1 VTIWPDKAVMEEAQP
16 GAGDSPRAFYD
27 SPRAFYI
34 DALLQLG
41 RTTIPFLVGGAF
53 AFARYVHIDR
63 GTKDLDIFIRPE
75 DVQQTLALFRGL
87 GYRADLP
94 FPHWLAKVHWGDFFL
109 DLMFSSGN
117 GVARVD
123 DHWFDNPVEREV
135 LGLQLR
141 LCPPEEMIWSK
152 AFVQERERFDGADV
166 LHLLRQLGPSLDWQ
180 RLLTRFG
187 AHWRVLFSHIVLFGF
202 VYPDQR
208 HRIPAWV
215 RDELTIRFAGESS
228 EQANRVCNGT
238 LLSREQYLYD
248 LRRRGYGDARIEPM
262 GRMTREETEIW
273 TGAIGETGP

>member
-1 VTIWPDKAVMEEAQP
+1 VTIWPDKAVMEEAHP
-16 GAGDSPRAFYD
+16 GAGDSPRAFY
-27 SPRAFYI
+27 I
-34 DALLQLG
+34 DALVQLG

-75 DVQQTLALFRGL
+75 DVQQALALFRGL

-94 FPHWLAKVHWGDFFL
+94 FPHWLAKVHCGDFFL

-123 DHWFDNPVEREV
+123 DHWFDTPVEREV

-180 RLLTRFG
+180 RLLARFG
-187 AHWRVLFSHIVLFGF
+187 PHWRVLFSHIVLFGF

-215 RDELTIRFAGESS
+215 RDELTRRFAAEASD
-228 EQANRVCNGT
+228 QATLVCNGT
-238 LLSREQYLYD
+238 LLSREQYLHD
-248 LRRRGYGDARIEPM
+248 LTHLGYGDARIEPT
-262 GRMTREETEIW
+262 GRMTHEETDIW
-273 TGAIGETGP
+273 TASIGDTNASIGDTR

>member
-1 VTIWPDKAVMEEAQP
+1 VTPRLRRAVVQGLPPDPPP
-16 GAGDSPRAFYD
+16 GAADSARAFYLE
-27 SPRAFYI
+27 
-34 DALLQLG
+34 ALVQLG

-53 AFARYVHIDR
+53 AFVRYVHIDR
-63 GTKDLDIFIRPE
+63 ETKDLDIFIRPE
-75 DVQQTLALFRGL
+75 DVRQALALFRGL

-94 FPHWLAKVHWGDFFL
+94 FPHWLAKVRCGDFCL
-109 DLMFSSGN
+109 DLIFSSGN

-180 RLLTRFG
+180 RLLARFG
-187 AHWRVLFSHIVLFGF
+187 PHWRVLFSHVVLFGF

-208 HRIPAWV
+208 HCVPAWV
-215 RDELTIRFAGESS
+215 RNELTRRFAAEVSD
-228 EQANRVCNGT
+228 QATLVCNGT
-238 LLSREQYLYD
+238 LLSREQYLQD
-248 LRRRGYGDARIEPM
+248 LAHLGYADARIEPM
-262 GRMTREETEIW
+262 GRMTHEEADIW
-273 TGAIGETGP
+273 TAAIGDGE